1 MIMVGI
7 VGKKIG
13 MSQIFRENGERTPV
27 SVIEAGPCPILQVKD
42 ESNDGYRAIQVGFGT
57 RKRINK
63 PMTGHLKKSKTKSVA
78 RILEIRIDDSTKYKI
93 GDNIDV
99 TVFAIG
105 DTVSVTGWTKGRG
118 FSGGMKRWGWSGG
131 PASHGSM
138 AHRRIGSSGAG
149 TSPGRILKN
158 KTMPGRYGNEQI
170 TVKNLRVVKVEK
182 EKNMLYLKGAVPGA
196 RNSYLVI
203 TKDE

>member
-1 MIMVGI
+1 MIGI

-13 MSQIFRENGERTPV
+13 MSQIFQENGELTPV

-42 ESNDGYRAIQVGFGT
+42 ESNDGYKAIQVGFGT
-57 RKRINK
+57 KKRITK
-63 PMTGHLKKSKTKSVA
+63 AIAGHLKKSKTKSVG
-78 RILEIRIDDSTKYKI
+78 RILEIRINDASKYKT

-99 TVFAIG
+99 TVFASG
-105 DTVSVTGWTKGRG
+105 DKVSVTGWTKGRG

-131 PASHGSM
+131 PKTHGSM
-138 AHRRIGSSGAG
+138 AHRRIGSSGPGSA
-149 TSPGRILKN
+149 PGRIWKN
-158 KTMPGRYGNEQI
+158 KTMPGRYGNEQV

-203 TKDE
+203 TKEE